1 MWINV
6 KGDLVW
12 VTYLPVAKVRGGGGR
27 LTYFGIVVNAV
38 VVSTM
43 IAFSTGMWGGAPVNG
58 ARP

>member
-1 MWINV
+1 MGNV
-6 KGDLVW
+6 FTRREG
-12 VTYLPVAKVRGGGGR
+12 AGGGGR